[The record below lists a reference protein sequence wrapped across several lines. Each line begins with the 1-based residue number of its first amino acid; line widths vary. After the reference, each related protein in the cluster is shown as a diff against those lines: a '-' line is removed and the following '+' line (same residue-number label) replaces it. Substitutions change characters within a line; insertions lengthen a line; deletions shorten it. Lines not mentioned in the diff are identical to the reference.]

1 MTEPH
6 VVKMANQ
13 ISMNVPDR
21 SRVAEQ
27 TATHLRSF
35 WAPVMIDE
43 LARCVSAEPGAVTP
57 EVIAALVQLG
67 KLEAVHD

>member
-13 ISMNVPDR
+13 ISANVPDR

-35 WAPVMIDE
+35 WAPVMIEE
-43 LARCVSAEPGAVTP
+43 LARCVIAQPDIVTP
-57 EVIAALVQLG
+57 DVVAALVQLG
-67 KLEAVHD
+67 KLETVND